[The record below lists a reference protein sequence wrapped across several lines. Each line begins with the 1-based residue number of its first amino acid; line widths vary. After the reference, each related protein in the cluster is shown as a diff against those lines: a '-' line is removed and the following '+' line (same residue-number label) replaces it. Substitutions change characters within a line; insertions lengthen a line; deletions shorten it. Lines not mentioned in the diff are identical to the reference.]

1 MDNEQNQTLDIIEV
15 CLLAGKIMLRSGA
28 ETYRVEDTMI
38 RIAAAYG
45 ILHSHSYVTP
55 TGIIFSIDSHYPT
68 KLVRIVDR
76 STDLQKVAK
85 VNSVSRL
92 ISSGELTVKE
102 AFDHLKKIEHDAHA
116 YPIWVQIAAAS
127 IASGCFLIMFQG
139 GWSDFLPALIT
150 GGVGFSCLIYIHQLI
165 EIKFFSEFLASFII
179 GVISVLF
186 VVMNLG
192 AELDKIIIASV
203 MPLVP
208 GLLITNA
215 VRDLMAGHLVS
226 GISKGAEAF
235 LTAFAIGAGVAVVF
249 SIYPIFNGQ

>member
-1 MDNEQNQTLDIIEV
+1 VSVDQNQTFDIIDV

-28 ETYRVEDTMI
+28 ETYRVEDTMM

-45 ILHSHSYVTP
+45 IKETHSYVTP
-55 TGIIFSIDSHYPT
+55 TGIIFSVSSKTPT
-68 KLVRIVDR
+68 QLVRIVDR

-85 VNSVSRL
+85 VNGVSRQ
-92 ISSGELTVKE
+92 ISNGELSVEE
-102 AFDHLKKIEHDAHA
+102 AYTHLKEIELDAHA
-116 YPIWVQIAAAS
+116 YPIWVQIGAAS

-139 GWSDFLPALIT
+139 GWTDFLPAVIA
-150 GGVGFSCLIYIHQLI
+150 GGIGFSSLIYLHRLV
-165 EIKFFSEFLASFII
+165 EIKFFAEFLASLII
-179 GVISVLF
+179 GVLSVLF
-186 VVMNLG
+186 VTLNIG
-192 AELDKIIIASV
+192 AELDKIIIGSV

-249 SIYPIFNGQ
+249 SFY

>member
-1 MDNEQNQTLDIIEV
+1 MDHKQTQSYEVIEV

-28 ETYRVEDTMI
+28 ETYRVEDTMM

-45 ILHSHSYVTP
+45 IMHSHSYVTP
-55 TGIIFSIDSHYPT
+55 TGIIFSIDSHHPT
-68 KLVRIVDR
+68 QLVRIVDR

-85 VNSVSRL
+85 VNSVSRM
-92 ISSGELTVKE
+92 ISSGDLTIKE
-102 AFDHLKKIEHDAHA
+102 AYEHLKIIEQDAHA

-139 GWSDFLPALIT
+139 GWTDFLPALFT
-150 GGVGFSCLIYIHQLI
+150 GGIGYSCLIYIHRLI
-165 EIKFFSEFLASFII
+165 EIKFFAEFLAAFII
-179 GVISVLF
+179 GLLSVIF
-186 VVMNLG
+186 VTLNLG
-192 AELDKIIIASV
+192 TELDKIIIASV

-249 SIYPIFNGQ
+249 SFY

>member
-1 MDNEQNQTLDIIEV
+1 MENKQNQTFEIIEV

-28 ETYRVEDTMI
+28 ETYRVEDTMM

-55 TGIIFSIDSHYPT
+55 TGIIFSIDSHNLT

-92 ISSGELTVKE
+92 ISSGELSVQE
-102 AFDHLKKIEHDAHA
+102 AYGHLKEIEHDAHA
-116 YPIWVQIAAAS
+116 YPIWIQIAAAS

-139 GWSDFLPALIT
+139 GWTDFFPALIA
-150 GGVGFSCLIYIHQLI
+150 GGIGFSCLIYIHQLV
-165 EIKFFSEFLASFII
+165 EIKFFAEFLASFII
-179 GVISVLF
+179 GLIAVLF
-186 VVMNLG
+186 VVLSLG
-192 AELDKIIIASV
+192 TELDKIIIASV

-249 SIYPIFNGQ
+249 SFY

>member
-1 MDNEQNQTLDIIEV
+1 MENKQNQTFDIIEL
-15 CLLAGKIMLRSGA
+15 CLLAGKIMIRSGA
-28 ETYRVEDTMI
+28 ETYRVEDTMM

-55 TGIIFSIDSHYPT
+55 TGIIFSIDSHFPT
-68 KLVRIVDR
+68 KLVRIADR

-92 ISSGELTVKE
+92 ISSGDLTVKE
-102 AFDHLKKIEHDAHA
+102 AFEHLKEIERDAHA

-139 GWSDFLPALIT
+139 GWNDFLPALIA
-150 GGVGFSCLIYIHQLI
+150 GGIGFSCLIYIHQLV
-165 EIKFFSEFLASFII
+165 EIKFFAEFLASFLI
-179 GVISVLF
+179 GLISVLF
-186 VVMNLG
+186 VVLNIG
-192 AELDKIIIASV
+192 TELDKIIIGSV

-249 SIYPIFNGQ
+249 SFY